1 MPVSPGL
8 DQISNFNNMKK
19 AIFIL
24 LFLIAWPAHALETDL
39 IFSEIMYD
47 LPGGDNNHE
56 WLEIFNTGPD
66 SVEVLTGSGGNTWRF
81 NDGSNHTLN
90 LLQGTTTIATQEYFV
105 LADDAEQFLLDYP
118 DYSGIIFDTVMSLS
132 NSSSTLSLSFDGGDS
147 FPILTSYSSEQGAD
161 GNGFTLEWEDIWR
174 ESYIQGGTPGQANS
188 LPQEDPPDDDPPED
202 DPPEED
208 PPQDDP
214 PPPPINFWDFIKI
227 NEFLPNP
234 EGSDDGEWIELYNSG
249 NSPIDLMGFKLQDNS
264 ARIYTLGEHVLSGG
278 EYLVL
283 DKNTTGISL
292 NNTGGDS
299 VNLYNPNSE
308 LLESVI
314 YQDTA
319 QEDKSFARQGDA
331 WQWTIEPTP
340 GSVNIFVA
348 NQPPVARISL
358 ESDSNKAG
366 DEIILSAELS
376 QDPEEGQL
384 EYLWDFGDDTSGDEI
399 TENHVYEAA
408 GSYLVKLTVTDL
420 ENLSHEVTLV
430 LEIEEEV
437 VDIKLDNIQPI
448 DFELDDLIISEFI
461 PNPEGSDDHEWIE
474 LYNNSDQDINLL
486 GWQVDDQDG
495 GSKPYIIQEELIIL
509 ANSFLLIPREQ
520 SKITLNNSEDSVR
533 LLTPLGE
540 VWQEVEYQGISEGQ
554 SQAWDFINQ
563 EWFVSDA
570 ITPAETNIFIEVQ
583 AIIHNISDLEN
594 FSKNDQIIING
605 IALYDV
611 DKTKRSLYLVEKIG
625 EDFYYDNILE
635 IYSHQKDWP
644 EIKQGDYLEVAGKIS
659 KTGDLP
665 RVKIKTRD
673 NIFVNNLELKLSEP
687 EITEA
692 QDIEEEFLGNL
703 VKAKG
708 VVVKKS
714 GKSVYLAS
722 DIDEDWQV
730 RVYSKESLK
739 DLNIKKGSEI
749 IASGILSETDS
760 GFKLSLLDIADIWV
774 SQEVLGIKEEES
786 NIEHQSDTQI
796 STSSTQIFG
805 QDRQASIKKILVF
818 ILAGVFVLALV
829 YFLKK
834 KKKPILN

>member
-1 MPVSPGL
+1 
-8 DQISNFNNMKK
+8 MKK
-19 AIFIL
+19 AIFIF
-24 LFLIAWPAHALETDL
+24 LFLIAGPAYASETDL

-56 WLEIFNTGPD
+56 WVEVFNVST
-66 SVEVLTGSGGNTWRF
+66 SSIEVLTGSGGDTWRF

-90 LLQGTTTIATQEYFV
+90 LFQGTTTIQTQEYFV
-105 LADDAEQFLLDYP
+105 LADDAEQFLVDYP

-132 NSSSTLSLSFDGGDS
+132 NSSSTLSLSFDGGDNYPVSTNYDSS
-147 FPILTSYSSEQGAD
+147 FGAD
-161 GNGFTLEWEDIWR
+161 GNGFTLEWENIWR
-174 ESYIQGGTPGQANS
+174 ESYVQGGTPGQANS
-188 LPQEDPPDDDPPED
+188 LPQEDPPEDDPPED
-202 DPPEED
+202 PIEE
-208 PPQDDP
+208 DP
-214 PPPPINFWDFIKI
+214 PPPPPVNFWDFIII

-234 EGSDDGEWIELYNSG
+234 AGRDDNEWIEIYNSG
-249 NSPIDLMGFKLQDNS
+249 NNPVDLVGFKLQDNS
-264 ARIYTLGEHVLSGG
+264 ARIFTLDEHVLSGG
-278 EYLVL
+278 QYLVL

-299 VNLYNPNSE
+299 VNLYNPDGE

-319 QEDKSFARQGDA
+319 QEDKSFARLGDA

-340 GSVNIFVA
+340 GQGNIFVA
-348 NQPPVARISL
+348 NQPPVAKISI
-358 ESDSNKAG
+358 ESTDNKAG
-366 DEIILSAELS
+366 QEIILSAELS
-376 QDPEEGQL
+376 EDPEEGNL
-384 EYLWDFGDDTSGDEI
+384 EYLWDFGDDTTGDEEI
-399 TENHVYEAA
+399 ENHVYEAA
-408 GSYLVKLTVTDL
+408 GSYLVKLIVTDL
-420 ENLSHEVTLV
+420 EDLSHEVTLV
-430 LEIEEEV
+430 LEIEEEIL
-437 VDIKLDNIQPI
+437 DIKLDNIQPI
-448 DFELDDLIISEFI
+448 DFELYDLIISEFI

-474 LYNNSDQDINLL
+474 LYNNSNQDINLL

-540 VWQEVEYQGISEGQ
+540 VWQEIEYQGIKEGQ
-554 SQAWDFINQ
+554 SQAWDFLNQ
-563 EWFVSDA
+563 EWFVSDTQ
-570 ITPAETNIFIEVQ
+570 TPAETNIFIEVQ
-583 AIIHNISDLEN
+583 AIIYNISDLEN
-594 FSKNDQIIING
+594 FSKNDQVIIHG
-605 IALYDV
+605 IALHDV

-635 IYSHQKDWP
+635 VYSHQKTWP
-644 EIKQGDYLEVAGKIS
+644 EIKQGDYLEVVGKIS
-659 KTGDLP
+659 KTGGLP
-665 RVKIKTRD
+665 RVKIKNQD
-673 NIFVNNLELKLSEP
+673 NIFVNNLELKLIEP

-692 QDIEEEFLGNL
+692 QDVEEDFLGNL
-703 VKAKG
+703 LKVKG
-708 VVVKKS
+708 MVVKKS

-730 RVYSKESLK
+730 RVYSKDSLK

-760 GFKLSLLDIADIWV
+760 GFKLSPLAISDIWV
-774 SQEVLGIKEEES
+774 SQEVLGTKEEGS
-786 NIEHQSDTQI
+786 NIEHQSDTDI
-796 STSSTQIFG
+796 STSSNKIFG
-805 QDRQASIKKILVF
+805 QDRQSNIKKILVS
-818 ILAGVFVLALV
+818 ILAGVFVLVLV